1 MLLDARDES
10 FAPTLRPVEPV
21 VRAADRPES
30 GFLVL
35 ADISGFTAFMTATEI
50 EHGAE
55 ATGILLAEV
64 IAALS
69 PPLEIQELE
78 GDAVFALGPDRAT
91 KKEAEL
97 IEAFGRALVAFKRRQ
112 VELSLD
118 ESCRCRACAGVL
130 RLSLKLIVHH
140 GSFMRQSVAGRSRV
154 AGPDVI
160 LAHRLLK
167 NDVEP
172 ATYVLFTGAAVHR
185 IGIDPVARGLQPYTG
200 EYAYFG
206 EVDGFVVALDGA
218 ERGAEAG
225 EGEILLGL
233 RSLLGDLA
241 LGADPGTHHDL
252 RPVVAA

>member
-10 FAPTLRPVEPV
+10 FAPTLRPAGPV

-35 ADISGFTAFMTATEI
+35 ADISGFTAFVTATEI

-55 ATGILLAEV
+55 TTGILLADV

-78 GDAVFALGPDRAT
+78 GDAVFALGPDRAASPD
-91 KKEAEL
+91 AEI
-97 IEAFGRALVAFKRRQ
+97 IEAFGRALVAFKKRQ
-112 VELSLD
+112 VEISLD
-118 ESCRCRACAGVL
+118 ESCRCRACTGVL
-130 RLSLKLIVHH
+130 ALSLKLIVHH

-160 LAHRLLK
+160 LVHRLLK

-172 ATYVLFTGAAVHR
+172 ATYVLFTGTAVQR
-185 IGIDPVARGLQPYTG
+185 FGIDPAANGMQPYTG
-200 EYAYFG
+200 AYAHFG
-206 EVDGFVVALDGA
+206 EVDGFIVALD
-218 ERGAEAG
+218 RGARGEVAG
-225 EGEILLGL
+225 EGQLLLGL
-233 RSLLGDLA
+233 RALLGDLA
-241 LGADPGTHHDL
+241 LGADPGPHHDL